1 MGARRPDARQQTRAA
16 PATEAGAS
24 AAGWWDNFGKFRS
37 VFFSPSMNACRA
49 LVGPAERGVGSGA
62 LRAAWLAWA
71 YGGRSRC
78 SGILRCKAAHCA
90 RIPSGCTM
98 SLRAPGRRRRNAC
111 RRQSSWRTAGRRRR
125 LTAPRVG
132 ARLHHATH
140 PATRQCQTL
149 GGQGLQAA
157 LQRLH
162 GGLWKLLWKLHVG
175 ASDGRPA
182 WAASRPC
189 VLRWAG

>member
-1 MGARRPDARQQTRAA
+1 M
-16 PATEAGAS
+16 
-24 AAGWWDNFGKFRS
+24 
-37 VFFSPSMNACRA
+37 
-49 LVGPAERGVGSGA
+49 PAERLWVRPPDAGVGPGA
-62 LRAAWLAWA
+62 LRTARLAWA
-71 YGGRSRC
+71 YGGTSRC
-78 SGILRCKAAHCA
+78 SGTLRCKAAHCA

-98 SLRAPGRRRRNAC
+98 SSRAPARRRRNAC

-132 ARLHHATH
+132 ARPLHATH
-140 PATRQCQTL
+140 PAMRQCQTL

-162 GGLWKLLWKLHVG
+162 GGLWKPG

-182 WAASRPC
+182 WEASRPC
-189 VLRWAG
+189 AIRWAREGRGLLAVEGQRQVLTAEEGRRKSYHHGLHGMRPSGTPSTEST

>member
-1 MGARRPDARQQTRAA
+1 MGAYAGQQTRAA

-24 AAGWWDNFGKFRS
+24 AAVWWQAASSSMGGARFWPT
-37 VFFSPSMNACRA
+37 VPCFSPSPM
-49 LVGPAERGVGSGA
+49 PAERLWVRPANAGSGA

-78 SGILRCKAAHCA
+78 SGTLRCKAAHCA

-140 PATRQCQTL
+140 PATRQCQTF

-157 LQRLH
+157 LQRLL
-162 GGLWKLLWKLHVG
+162 GGLWKLLWKLHV
-175 ASDGRPA
+175 
-182 WAASRPC
+182 RPC